1 MEDSLRRLT
10 FHAIGDVEH
19 TWHWDLYSYSEEEWL
34 QLRNEQRAWMARYG
48 RQAWNLWDDM
58 LVTEMEEA
66 FAAFVKIVKQEAA
79 SYQKD
84 TGPGAF

>member
-1 MEDSLRRLT
+1 
-10 FHAIGDVEH
+10 
-19 TWHWDLYSYSEEEWL
+19 
-34 QLRNEQRAWMARYG
+34 MARYG
-48 RQAWNLWDDM
+48 RQAWDLWDGM

-84 TGPGAF
+84 TGPAVY